1 MGGFRSER
9 AKSCLKLRRSIFGSL
24 RDWDQDGMLDHWE
37 LINGLDPEESADSN
51 EDKDGGGYTNVEA
64 YFNSLCPAL

>member
-1 MGGFRSER
+1 
-9 AKSCLKLRRSIFGSL
+9 
-24 RDWDQDGMLDHWE
+24 MLDHWE